1 MLRSIATL
9 VSLSFFFACGP
20 NTAEL
25 TDDGYGEAS
34 SELTLAPAAA
44 AQILA
49 VVNYPGTDLA
59 ALDAKAGLDVRAAQN
74 IILYRNGID
83 GRYPSVDDNAFET
96 IAELDAIP
104 YVADAAFNKLLA
116 YAAANP
122 PPSAEVV
129 EGVTFEGWQAEIVI
143 WAVNKV
149 EIGVLNG
156 LLDDRA
162 AANIVAKRPFTTVTQ
177 LGLVS
182 LVGPNALEA
191 LRGQA
196 RTWWHAR
203 AGSGSLAGTFDGIAF
218 DEATAKRALEL
229 ANTASVSEMF
239 AHGVYMTGATT
250 IASNRPFTS
259 LATVAALNS
268 IGPATMQAL
277 ASWAKEPVVVTPPVD
292 NGPSAIPEVKA
303 ALEAAVVDLW
313 MPSETDARFV
323 FLTGTQLN
331 GAAITPAVIRA
342 QLTAQHDAQIE
353 NVMYTDP
360 SERSLAAKTLVE
372 ERSAYDYI
380 DRIVANADPADD
392 VSLANAQKFV
402 ALKAAL
408 QANLT
413 DVKMVRFGRIS
424 ISTFFVGRTRTG
436 ELVALL
442 TGQVET

>member
-1 MLRSIATL
+1 
-9 VSLSFFFACGP
+9 
-20 NTAEL
+20 
-25 TDDGYGEAS
+25 
-34 SELTLAPAAA
+34 
-44 AQILA
+44 
-49 VVNYPGTDLA
+49 
-59 ALDAKAGLDVRAAQN
+59 
-74 IILYRNGID
+74 
-83 GRYPSVDDNAFET
+83 
-96 IAELDAIP
+96 
-104 YVADAAFNKLLA
+104 
-116 YAAANP
+116 
-122 PPSAEVV
+122 
-129 EGVTFEGWQAEIVI
+129 
-143 WAVNKV
+143 
-149 EIGVLNG
+149 
-156 LLDDRA
+156 
-162 AANIVAKRPFTTVTQ
+162 
-177 LGLVS
+177 
-182 LVGPNALEA
+182 
-191 LRGQA
+191 
-196 RTWWHAR
+196 
-203 AGSGSLAGTFDGIAF
+203 
-218 DEATAKRALEL
+218 
-229 ANTASVSEMF
+229 MF

-277 ASWAKEPVVVTPPVD
+277 ANWAKEPVVTPPVD

-303 ALEAAVVDLW
+303 ALEAAVVDMW

-331 GAAITPAVIRA
+331 GAAITVATIRA
-342 QLTAQHDAQIE
+342 QLTAQHDAQIA

-408 QANLT
+408 QAHLT

-424 ISTFFVGRTRTG
+424 ISTFIVGRTRTG